1 MKTEPVRPDVSRRAF
16 FGTALGSA
24 AAAGLSLSFPKA
36 ASARAALPAHGLA
49 NLIDDESAPEQLLSS
64 LKGAFSFLDT
74 MMDAYASG
82 PTIRLIQSYSDA
94 LFAPFS
100 PVAFTYDNA
109 VAIQAYLAR
118 GTSDDLQRAQI
129 LGNGLIVAQATNFPI
144 NDGRFAQAYY
154 VNVPNSSGAFIT
166 PAAFPFFFYS
176 SSVGDQAWTGMA
188 LAQLYKHTRNAAYL
202 NAAVNV
208 ANWIVTNTY
217 DTAGAGGYRFGTNI
231 NPSNQSVPSTNG
243 KSTEHNI
250 DTYAFFNML
259 ASLTHGGVAS
269 NGSSWS
275 SLAQHALVFVEAMF
289 NSTGGFFYTGTDSD
303 QITIATGNI
312 PEDVQTWSYLAL
324 LNKTYGVSIDW
335 VKTNLATLDTPSCPL
350 SALKANICVLAR
362 GHRAYCIRHA
372 RPPPLAARRHR
383 LVSRRRPHRIQPAA
397 KYCPGPSQSRW
408 RANRQRPRHPARRRR
423 HRLHRQSRY
432 GLRLQLFSRPAYRRH
447 RLVRPGPAG
456 QESIPTFLVNRV
468 PECVVSEFPKTKWR
482 TVSFKTMANFVR
494 EFGNAVHENTNAP
507 VTLGGADPFYMR
519 NWADAKVGID
529 IYQAHSY
536 PKKKLVKEN
545 AAHTART
552 SHNPV
557 WT

>member
-129 LGNGLIVAQATNFPI
+129 LGNGLIVAQATNFPV

-259 ASLTHGGVAS
+259 ASLTHGGLAS

-350 SALKANICVLAR
+350 SALKANICVQGETYATASLASA
-362 GHRAYCIRHA
+362 GNDEHA
-372 RPPPLAARRHR
+372 VWLE
-383 LVSRRRPHRIQPAA
+383 
-397 KYCPGPSQSRW
+397 G
-408 RANRQRPRHPARRRR
+408 
-423 HRLHRQSRY
+423 
-432 GLRLQLFSRPAYRRH
+432 
-447 RLVRPGPAG
+447 
-456 QESIPTFLVNRV
+456 T
-468 PECVVSEFPKTKWR
+468 
-482 TVSFKTMANFVR
+482 
-494 EFGNAVHENTNAP
+494 
-507 VTLGGADPFYMR
+507 
-519 NWADAKVGID
+519 
-529 IYQAHSY
+529 
-536 PKKKLVKEN
+536 
-545 AAHTART
+545 AHTASAMLARRLSPQDDIGLFHGDVLT
-552 SHNPV
+552 AFNLLQNIALAQANLGGGQTVNGHAIPPGEGVTASTGNLDTGFGFNYFPNLHIGATGWFALALLAKNPFQLSS
-557 WT
+557 